1 MVRGS
6 VRPSSADGPQ
16 SNERLA
22 FPSTLPQLTVN
33 VPHATWRHEEQL
45 YSNKGQINDRVWP
58 PDFSHNKSFVSVSP
72 QLCFLPNCLQTL
84 EIQRVNTQTYKR
96 FSTQKYDE
104 SQAGRRFLLAQVN
117 AMI

>member
-1 MVRGS
+1 MFLTRLGDMRSNCTVIKDKLTTEYGHQIFHTTK
-6 VRPSSADGPQ
+6 VSSA
-16 SNERLA
+16 SR
-22 FPSTLPQLTVN
+22 
-33 VPHATWRHEEQL
+33 
-45 YSNKGQINDRVWP
+45 YSR
-58 PDFSHNKSFVSVSP
+58 SVSP